1 MLVATLAEM
10 SFHADQS
17 IDTCHVLLVDDEL
30 AEGVP
35 AAQRERAIHDCV
47 ARTVCLHPGHWAAE
61 GAEELKDGIG
71 LLILD
76 GLLIRRVGVDER
88 FGAELLGEGD
98 LLRPWQGE
106 EEIQTLSV
114 TTGWRV
120 LQPARMALLDERFAR
135 RIAPYPRVG
144 SRLVG
149 RALARARNLAI
160 NMAIVHQARVDVRVL
175 MLLWHLAS
183 RWGRV
188 SSSGV
193 ALPLRLTHT
202 VLADLVAAR
211 RPTVSSAVSEL
222 VRRGALE
229 STDGGWL
236 LKGEPPGELIE
247 LAPGRYGDADRPAL
261 LLAQDGR
268 RYAVP
273 RTPAS

>member
-1 MLVATLAEM
+1 M
-10 SFHADQS
+10 SLRTGRPLDICQ
-17 IDTCHVLLVDDEL
+17 VLLLDEEL
-30 AEGVP
+30 GEGVP
-35 AAQRERAIHDCV
+35 AAQRERALHDCV
-47 ARTVCLHPGHWAAE
+47 ARTVSLYPGRWTAQ
-61 GAEELKDGIG
+61 GAEQLKEGLG
-71 LLILD
+71 LLILE

-106 EEIQTLSV
+106 EEPQILSV

-120 LQPARMALLDERFAR
+120 LQPTRMALLDEQFAR

-144 SRLVG
+144 SKIVG

-188 SSSGV
+188 TSSGV
-193 ALPLRLTHT
+193 VLPLRLTHT

-211 RPTVSSAVSEL
+211 RPTVSSAISDL
-222 VRRGALE
+222 TRRGLLE
-229 STDGGWL
+229 SAESGWL
-236 LKGEPPGELIE
+236 LKGEPPGELLE
-247 LAPGRYGDADRPAL
+247 VSPVHVEQSAAVGRESTQDAARQAL
-261 LLAQDGR
+261 R
-268 RYAVP
+268 
-273 RTPAS
+273 